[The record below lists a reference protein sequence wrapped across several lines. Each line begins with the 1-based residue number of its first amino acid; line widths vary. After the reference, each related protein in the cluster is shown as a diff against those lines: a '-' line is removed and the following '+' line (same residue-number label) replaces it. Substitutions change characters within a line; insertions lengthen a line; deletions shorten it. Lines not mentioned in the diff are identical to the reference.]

1 MKVKNIKTCRGIMA
15 TNNNRTRKIE
25 VSGKMNPTRRIARA
39 CGLATC
45 TLNVEATVI
54 ARALEQV
61 SIRLREN

>member
-1 MKVKNIKTCRGIMA
+1 MA